1 MRKFLKISLLSSL
14 FILFIS
20 ILILTTIGIETNKFN
35 NFISKRI
42 YQTNN
47 NLDIQLSTIK
57 FKLDVKEISLFLET
71 KSPQINYKNV
81 TLPAKII
88 KVYIDFISIFKSE
101 PKIEKVYL
109 ASEELDIKKLKKISV
124 IFKPSNLKSFINNK
138 IKSGKLNTEL
148 EIYLNKENLLDDF
161 IAKGSVVDLS
171 SENFKNFR
179 LEKTNFTF
187 FADKTDILI
196 KNFFTEIGPLKIRE
210 GDIKISLSP
219 KINVESNFKSNLS
232 YDVSSDNYKKTL
244 EKTNFIQY
252 IFNFDSNLNNF
263 FKLELD
269 KTYKVK
275 NYEYKNNGI
284 IQNASLDIKKII
296 KKNQFFKTTE
306 KLHIVNSEIKTLI
319 SPSKKNFILSGM
331 YKLDKGDLLE
341 FNLNNT
347 FKKDYTEIDINLDYD
362 KSLNLDLINY
372 KKAKGKVASFS
383 INLDRRKD
391 NLNIKKLN
399 YSEKNT
405 LIQGSDIKLRDNKL
419 LSFNKVIVRTEV
431 DGVKNNDFSLSF
443 GKKVMIKG
451 RSFDASNLFK
461 FFKQKNDINRLE
473 LISKD
478 FEIDFTNIIV
488 PLSEK
493 IKNFKLIG
501 KIKNGKFTKISSK
514 GDFGNNN
521 FLDVSLKSD
530 NQNKKKYLEIYSDKP
545 QPLLAEFGFFKGLTG
560 GKMLFSSIIE
570 SNYSNSK
577 LKIEDFKVI
586 NAPGMVKLLA
596 LADLGGLADLAE
608 GEGLSFDILEINME
622 QTNDTLKLKEIIA
635 LGPSI
640 SVLMEGYQT
649 PSITSLKGNLVP
661 AKTLNT
667 VISKIP
673 VLGDIIIP
681 KEVGEGLFGISFK
694 MKGPPDNIKTTI
706 NPIRTVTPR
715 FIQKIIDKK
724 KTK

>member
-1 MRKFLKISLLSSL
+1 MKNFLKISLLSSL
-14 FILFIS
+14 FILIIS

-47 NLDIQLSTIK
+47 NLDVQLSTIK

-71 KSPQINYKNV
+71 KSPQINYKNI
-81 TLPAKII
+81 TLPVKII

-124 IFKPSNLKSFINNK
+124 VFKPSNLKSFVNNK

-179 LEKTNFTF
+179 LRNTNFTF

-196 KNFFTEIGPLKIRE
+196 KNFFTEIGPLKIKD
-210 GDIKISLSP
+210 GDAKISLSP
-219 KINVESNFKSNLS
+219 TIDVESNFKSNLS

-244 EKTNFIQY
+244 EKINFIQY

-263 FKLELD
+263 FKLKLD

-296 KKNQFFKTTE
+296 KNNEFFKKTE
-306 KLHIVNSEIKTLI
+306 KLHIVNSEIKTHI
-319 SPSKKNFILSGM
+319 SSSKKNFVLSGM
-331 YKLDKGDLLE
+331 YKLDKSDLLK

-347 FKKDYTEIDINLDYD
+347 FKKDYAEIDINLDYD
-362 KSLNLDLINY
+362 KSLYLDLINY
-372 KKAKGKVASFS
+372 KKTKGKVASFS

-391 NLNIKKLN
+391 NLNIKKIN

-419 LSFNKVIVRTEV
+419 LSFNNLIVRTEV

-443 GKKVMIKG
+443 GKKVIIKG
-451 RSFDASNLFK
+451 RSFDASNLSK

-521 FLDVSLKSD
+521 FIDISLKSD

-608 GEGLSFDILEINME
+608 GEGLSFEILEINME
-622 QTNDTLKLKEIIA
+622 RTNDSLKLNEIIA

-640 SVLMEGYQT
+640 SVLMEGYQN

-667 VISKIP
+667 IISKIP

>member
-1 MRKFLKISLLSSL
+1 M
-14 FILFIS
+14 
-20 ILILTTIGIETNKFN
+20 
-35 NFISKRI
+35 
-42 YQTNN
+42 
-47 NLDIQLSTIK
+47 
-57 FKLDVKEISLFLET
+57 
-71 KSPQINYKNV
+71 
-81 TLPAKII
+81 
-88 KVYIDFISIFKSE
+88 
-101 PKIEKVYL
+101 
-109 ASEELDIKKLKKISV
+109 
-124 IFKPSNLKSFINNK
+124 
-138 IKSGKLNTEL
+138 
-148 EIYLNKENLLDDF
+148 
-161 IAKGSVVDLS
+161 
-171 SENFKNFR
+171 
-179 LEKTNFTF
+179 
-187 FADKTDILI
+187 
-196 KNFFTEIGPLKIRE
+196 
-210 GDIKISLSP
+210 
-219 KINVESNFKSNLS
+219 
-232 YDVSSDNYKKTL
+232 
-244 EKTNFIQY
+244 
-252 IFNFDSNLNNF
+252 
-263 FKLELD
+263 
-269 KTYKVK
+269 
-275 NYEYKNNGI
+275 
-284 IQNASLDIKKII
+284 
-296 KKNQFFKTTE
+296 
-306 KLHIVNSEIKTLI
+306 
-319 SPSKKNFILSGM
+319 
-331 YKLDKGDLLE
+331 
-341 FNLNNT
+341 
-347 FKKDYTEIDINLDYD
+347 
-362 KSLNLDLINY
+362 NLDLINY

>member
-14 FILFIS
+14 FILLIS

-88 KVYIDFISIFKSE
+88 KVYVDFISIFKSE

-109 ASEELDIKKLKKISV
+109 ASEDLDIKKLKKIST
-124 IFKPSNLKSFINNK
+124 IFKPSNLKSFVNNK
-138 IKSGKLNTEL
+138 IKSGKLNAEL

-161 IAKGSVVDLS
+161 IAKGSVVNLS
-171 SENFKNFR
+171 SENFKNIG

-196 KNFFTEIGPLKIRE
+196 KNFFTEIGPLKIKE
-210 GDIKISLSP
+210 GDIKINLSP
-219 KINVESNFKSNLS
+219 TIDVESNFKSNLS
-232 YDVSSDNYKKTL
+232 YDVNSDNYKKTL
-244 EKTNFIQY
+244 EKINFTQY
-252 IFNFDSNLNNF
+252 VFNFDSNLNNF
-263 FKLELD
+263 FKLKLD

-284 IQNASLDIKKII
+284 IRNASLDIKKII
-296 KKNQFFKTTE
+296 KNDQFFKTTE
-306 KLHIVNSEIKTLI
+306 KLHIVNSDIKTLI
-319 SPSKKNFILSGM
+319 SSSKKNFVLSGM

-347 FKKDYTEIDINLDYD
+347 FKKDSAEIDINLDYD

-372 KKAKGKVASFS
+372 KKTKGKIASFS
-383 INLDRRKD
+383 LNLDKRKD
-391 NLNIKKLN
+391 NLIIKKIN

-405 LIQGSDIKLRDNKL
+405 SIQGSDIKLRDNKL

-451 RSFDASNLFK
+451 RAFDASNLSK
-461 FFKQKNDINRLE
+461 FFEQKNDINRLE
-473 LISKD
+473 LISKEI
-478 FEIDFTNIIV
+478 EIDFTNIIV

-521 FLDVSLKSD
+521 FLDISLKSD
-530 NQNKKKYLEIYSDKP
+530 NLNKKKYLEIYSDKP

-622 QTNDTLKLKEIIA
+622 RTNDSLKLKEIIA

-694 MKGPPDNIKTTI
+694 MKGPPGNVKTTI

-715 FIQKIIDKK
+715 FIQKIIDKR

>member
-14 FILFIS
+14 FILIIS

-42 YQTNN
+42 YQTND
-47 NLDIQLSTIK
+47 NLDVQLSTIK

-88 KVYIDFISIFKSE
+88 KVYVDFISIFKSE

-124 IFKPSNLKSFINNK
+124 IFKPSNLKSFVNNK

-171 SENFKNFR
+171 SENFKNFG

-196 KNFFTEIGPLKIRE
+196 KNFFTEIGPLKIKD

-219 KINVESNFKSNLS
+219 TIDVESNFKSNLS
-232 YDVSSDNYKKTL
+232 YDVSSDNFKKSL
-244 EKTNFIQY
+244 EKIKFIQY

-263 FKLELD
+263 FKLKLD

-275 NYEYKNNGI
+275 NFEYKNNGI
-284 IQNASLDIKKII
+284 IQNASLDIKKVI
-296 KKNQFFKTTE
+296 KNNKFFKTTE
-306 KLHIVNSEIKTLI
+306 KLHIVNSEVKTLI
-319 SPSKKNFILSGM
+319 SSSNKNFVLSGM

-347 FKKDYTEIDINLDYD
+347 FKKDSAEIDINLDYD

-391 NLNIKKLN
+391 NLNIKKIN

-419 LSFNKVIVRTEV
+419 LSFNNVIVRTEM

-451 RSFDASNLFK
+451 KSLDASNLSK

-473 LISKD
+473 LISKEI
-478 FEIDFTNIIV
+478 EIDFTNIIV

-521 FLDVSLKSD
+521 FLDISLKSD

-622 QTNDTLKLKEIIA
+622 RTNDSLKLNEIIA

-667 VISKIP
+667 IISKIP

>member
-1 MRKFLKISLLSSL
+1 MRKFLKISLFSSL
-14 FILFIS
+14 SILLIS

-47 NLDIQLSTIK
+47 NLDVQLSTIK

-88 KVYIDFISIFKSE
+88 KVYVDFISIFKSE

-109 ASEELDIKKLKKISV
+109 ASEELDIKKLKKIST
-124 IFKPSNLKSFINNK
+124 IFKPSNLKSFVNNK
-138 IKSGKLNTEL
+138 IKSGKLNAEL
-148 EIYLNKENLLDDF
+148 EIYLDKENLLDDF
-161 IAKGSVVDLS
+161 IAKGSVVNLS
-171 SENFKNFR
+171 SENFKNIG

-196 KNFFTEIGPLKIRE
+196 KNFFTEIGPLKIKE
-210 GDIKISLSP
+210 GDIKINLSQS
-219 KINVESNFKSNLS
+219 IDVESNFKSNLS
-232 YDVSSDNYKKTL
+232 YDVNSDNYKKTL
-244 EKTNFIQY
+244 EKINFIQY
-252 IFNFDSNLNNF
+252 VFNFDSNLNNF
-263 FKLELD
+263 FKLKLD

-284 IQNASLDIKKII
+284 IRNASFDIKKII
-296 KKNQFFKTTE
+296 KNDQFFKTTE
-306 KLHIVNSEIKTLI
+306 KLYIVNSDIKTLI
-319 SPSKKNFILSGM
+319 SSSKKNFVLSGM

-347 FKKDYTEIDINLDYD
+347 FKKDSAEIDISLDYD

-372 KKAKGKVASFS
+372 KKTKGKIASFS
-383 INLDRRKD
+383 INLDKRKD
-391 NLNIKKLN
+391 NLIIKKIN

-405 LIQGSDIKLRDNKL
+405 SIQGSDIKLRDNKL

-451 RSFDASNLFK
+451 RSFDASNLSK

-521 FLDVSLKSD
+521 FLDISLKSD

-622 QTNDTLKLKEIIA
+622 RTNDSLKLNEIIA

-667 VISKIP
+667 IISKIP

>member
-1 MRKFLKISLLSSL
+1 MKKFLKISLLSSL
-14 FILFIS
+14 FILIIS

-47 NLDIQLSTIK
+47 NLDVQLSTIK

-71 KSPQINYKNV
+71 KSPQINYKNI

-88 KVYIDFISIFKSE
+88 KVYVDFISIFKSE

-124 IFKPSNLKSFINNK
+124 VFKPSNLKSFVNNK

-196 KNFFTEIGPLKIRE
+196 KNFFTEIGPLKIKD
-210 GDIKISLSP
+210 GDAKISLSP
-219 KINVESNFKSNLS
+219 TIDVESNFKSNLS

-244 EKTNFIQY
+244 EKINFIQY
-252 IFNFDSNLNNF
+252 IFNFESNLNNF
-263 FKLELD
+263 FKLKLD

-284 IQNASLDIKKII
+284 IQNASLDVKKII
-296 KKNQFFKTTE
+296 KNDQFFKTTE

-319 SPSKKNFILSGM
+319 SSSKKNFVLSGM
-331 YKLDKGDLLE
+331 YKLDKSDLLK

-347 FKKDYTEIDINLDYD
+347 FKKDYAEIDINLDYD
-362 KSLNLDLINY
+362 KSLYLDLINY
-372 KKAKGKVASFS
+372 KKTKGKVASFS

-391 NLNIKKLN
+391 NLNIKKIN

-419 LSFNKVIVRTEV
+419 LSFNNLIVRTEV

-443 GKKVMIKG
+443 GKKVIIKG
-451 RSFDASNLFK
+451 RSFDASNLSK

-521 FLDVSLKSD
+521 FIDISLKSD

-545 QPLLAEFGFFKGLTG
+545 QPLLTEFGFFKGLTG

-622 QTNDTLKLKEIIA
+622 RTNDSLKLNEIIA

-640 SVLMEGYQT
+640 SVLMEGYQN

-667 VISKIP
+667 IISKIP

>member
-109 ASEELDIKKLKKISV
+109 ASEELDIKKLKKIST
-124 IFKPSNLKSFINNK
+124 IFKPSNLKSFVNNK
-138 IKSGKLNTEL
+138 IKSGKLNAEL

-161 IAKGSVVDLS
+161 IAKGSVVNLS
-171 SENFKNFR
+171 SENFKNIG

-196 KNFFTEIGPLKIRE
+196 KNFFTEIGPLKIKE
-210 GDIKISLSP
+210 GDIKINLSP
-219 KINVESNFKSNLS
+219 TINVESNFKSNLS
-232 YDVSSDNYKKTL
+232 YDVNSDNYKKTL
-244 EKTNFIQY
+244 EKINFIQY
-252 IFNFDSNLNNF
+252 VFNFDSNLNNF
-263 FKLELD
+263 FKLKLD

-284 IQNASLDIKKII
+284 IRNASLDIKKII
-296 KKNQFFKTTE
+296 KNDQFLKTTE
-306 KLHIVNSEIKTLI
+306 KIYIVNSDIKTLI
-319 SPSKKNFILSGM
+319 SSSKKNFVLSGM

-347 FKKDYTEIDINLDYD
+347 FKKDSAEIDINLDYD

-372 KKAKGKVASFS
+372 KKTKGKIASFS
-383 INLDRRKD
+383 LNLDKRKD
-391 NLNIKKLN
+391 NLIIKKIN

-405 LIQGSDIKLRDNKL
+405 SIQGSDIKLRDNKL
-419 LSFNKVIVRTEV
+419 LSFNKIIVRTEM

-451 RSFDASNLFK
+451 KSLDASNLSK

-521 FLDVSLKSD
+521 FLDISLKSD
-530 NQNKKKYLEIYSDKP
+530 NLNKKKYLEIYSDKP

-622 QTNDTLKLKEIIA
+622 RTNDTLQLNEIIA

-694 MKGPPDNIKTTI
+694 MKGPPGNVKTTI

>member
-42 YQTNN
+42 NQTNN
-47 NLDIQLSTIK
+47 NLGVQLSTIK

-124 IFKPSNLKSFINNK
+124 IFKPSNLKSFVNNK

-391 NLNIKKLN
+391 NLNIKKIN

>member
-1 MRKFLKISLLSSL
+1 MKKFLKISLLSSL
-14 FILFIS
+14 FILIIS

-47 NLDIQLSTIK
+47 NLDVQLSTIK

-71 KSPQINYKNV
+71 KSPQINYKNI

-88 KVYIDFISIFKSE
+88 KVYVDFISIFKSE

-124 IFKPSNLKSFINNK
+124 VFKPSNLKSFVNNK

-196 KNFFTEIGPLKIRE
+196 KNFFTEIGPLKIKD
-210 GDIKISLSP
+210 GDAKISLSP
-219 KINVESNFKSNLS
+219 TIDVESNFKSNLS

-244 EKTNFIQY
+244 EKINFIQY
-252 IFNFDSNLNNF
+252 IFNFESNLNNF
-263 FKLELD
+263 FKLKLD

-284 IQNASLDIKKII
+284 IQNASLDVKKII
-296 KKNQFFKTTE
+296 KNDQFFKTTE

-319 SPSKKNFILSGM
+319 SSSKKNFVLSGM
-331 YKLDKGDLLE
+331 YKLDKSDLLK

-347 FKKDYTEIDINLDYD
+347 FKKDYAEIDINLDYD
-362 KSLNLDLINY
+362 KSLYLDLINY
-372 KKAKGKVASFS
+372 KKTKGKVASFS

-391 NLNIKKLN
+391 NLNIKKIN

-419 LSFNKVIVRTEV
+419 LSFNNLIVRTEV

-443 GKKVMIKG
+443 GKKVIIKG
-451 RSFDASNLFK
+451 RSFDASNLSK

-521 FLDVSLKSD
+521 FLDISLKSD

-545 QPLLAEFGFFKGLTG
+545 QPLLTEFGFFKGLTG

-622 QTNDTLKLKEIIA
+622 RTNDSLKLNEIIA

-640 SVLMEGYQT
+640 SVLMEGYQN

-667 VISKIP
+667 IISKIP

>member
-14 FILFIS
+14 FILIIS

-42 YQTNN
+42 YQTND
-47 NLDIQLSTIK
+47 NLDVQLSTIK

-71 KSPQINYKNV
+71 KSPQINYKNI

-88 KVYIDFISIFKSE
+88 KVYVDFISIFKSE

-124 IFKPSNLKSFINNK
+124 IFKPSNLKSFVNNK
-138 IKSGKLNTEL
+138 IKDGKLNTEL

-171 SENFKNFR
+171 SENFKNFG

-196 KNFFTEIGPLKIRE
+196 KNFLTEIGPLKIKD

-219 KINVESNFKSNLS
+219 TIDVESNFKSNLS
-232 YDVSSDNYKKTL
+232 YDISSDNFKKSL
-244 EKTNFIQY
+244 EKINFIQY

-263 FKLELD
+263 FKIKLD

-284 IQNASLDIKKII
+284 IQNASLDIKKVI
-296 KKNQFFKTTE
+296 KNDQFFKTTE
-306 KLHIVNSEIKTLI
+306 KLHIVNSEVKTLI
-319 SPSKKNFILSGM
+319 SSSNKSFVLSGK

-347 FKKDYTEIDINLDYD
+347 FKKDSAEIDINLDYD

-391 NLNIKKLN
+391 DLNIKKIN

-419 LSFNKVIVRTEV
+419 LSFNKVIVRTEM

-451 RSFDASNLFK
+451 KSLDASNLSK

-478 FEIDFTNIIV
+478 FEMDLTNIIA

-521 FLDVSLKSD
+521 FLDISLKSD

-622 QTNDTLKLKEIIA
+622 RTNDSLKLNEIIA

-667 VISKIP
+667 IISKIP

>member
-1 MRKFLKISLLSSL
+1 MRKILKISLLSSL
-14 FILFIS
+14 FILLIS

-42 YQTNN
+42 NQTNN
-47 NLDIQLSTIK
+47 NLDVQLSTIK
-57 FKLDVKEISLFLET
+57 FKLDIKEISLFLET

-88 KVYIDFISIFKSE
+88 KVYVDFISIFKSE

-109 ASEELDIKKLKKISV
+109 ASEELDIKKLKKIST
-124 IFKPSNLKSFINNK
+124 IFKPSNLKSFVNNK
-138 IKSGKLNTEL
+138 IKSGKLNAEL

-161 IAKGSVVDLS
+161 IAKGSVVNLS
-171 SENFKNFR
+171 SENFKNIG

-196 KNFFTEIGPLKIRE
+196 KNFFTEIGPLKIKE
-210 GDIKISLSP
+210 GDIKINLSP
-219 KINVESNFKSNLS
+219 TIDVESNFKSNLS
-232 YDVSSDNYKKTL
+232 YDVNSDNYKKTL
-244 EKTNFIQY
+244 EKINFIQY
-252 IFNFDSNLNNF
+252 VFNFDSNLNNF
-263 FKLELD
+263 FKLKLD

-284 IQNASLDIKKII
+284 IRNASLDIKKII
-296 KKNQFFKTTE
+296 KNDQFFKTTE
-306 KLHIVNSEIKTLI
+306 KLHIVNSDIKTLI
-319 SPSKKNFILSGM
+319 SSSKKNFVLSGM

-347 FKKDYTEIDINLDYD
+347 FKKDSAEIDINLDYD

-372 KKAKGKVASFS
+372 KKTKGKIASFS
-383 INLDRRKD
+383 LNLDKRKD
-391 NLNIKKLN
+391 NLIIKKIN

-405 LIQGSDIKLRDNKL
+405 SIQGSDIKLRDNKL

-521 FLDVSLKSD
+521 FLDISLKSD
-530 NQNKKKYLEIYSDKP
+530 NLNKKKYLEIYSDKP

-622 QTNDTLKLKEIIA
+622 RTNDTLQLNEIIA

-667 VISKIP
+667 IISKIP

-694 MKGPPDNIKTTI
+694 MKGPPGNVKTTI

-715 FIQKIIDKK
+715 FIQKIIDKR

>member
-1 MRKFLKISLLSSL
+1 MKKFLKISLLSSL
-14 FILFIS
+14 FILIIS

-47 NLDIQLSTIK
+47 NLDVQLSTIK

-71 KSPQINYKNV
+71 KSPQINYKNI

-88 KVYIDFISIFKSE
+88 KVYVDFISIFKSE

-124 IFKPSNLKSFINNK
+124 VFKPSNLKSFVNNK

-196 KNFFTEIGPLKIRE
+196 KNFFTEIGPLKIKD
-210 GDIKISLSP
+210 GDAKISLSP
-219 KINVESNFKSNLS
+219 TIDVESNFKSNLS
-232 YDVSSDNYKKTL
+232 YDVSSDNYKKNL
-244 EKTNFIQY
+244 EKINFIQY
-252 IFNFDSNLNNF
+252 IFNFESNLNNF
-263 FKLELD
+263 FKLKLD

-284 IQNASLDIKKII
+284 IQNASLDVKKII
-296 KKNQFFKTTE
+296 KNDQFFKTTE

-319 SPSKKNFILSGM
+319 SSSKKNFVLSGM
-331 YKLDKGDLLE
+331 YKLDKSDLLK

-347 FKKDYTEIDINLDYD
+347 FKKDYAEIDINLDYD
-362 KSLNLDLINY
+362 KSLYLDLINY
-372 KKAKGKVASFS
+372 KKTKGKVASFS

-391 NLNIKKLN
+391 NLNIKKIN

-419 LSFNKVIVRTEV
+419 LSFNNLIVRTEV

-443 GKKVMIKG
+443 GKKVIIKG
-451 RSFDASNLFK
+451 RSFDASNLSK

-521 FLDVSLKSD
+521 FIDISLKSD

-545 QPLLAEFGFFKGLTG
+545 QPLLTEFGFFKGLTG

-622 QTNDTLKLKEIIA
+622 RTNDSLKLNEIIA

-640 SVLMEGYQT
+640 SVLMEGYQN

-667 VISKIP
+667 IISKIP

>member
-14 FILFIS
+14 FILLIS

-42 YQTNN
+42 NQTNN
-47 NLDIQLSTIK
+47 NLDVQLSTIK
-57 FKLDVKEISLFLET
+57 FKLDIQEISLFLET

-88 KVYIDFISIFKSE
+88 KVYVDFISIFKSE

-109 ASEELDIKKLKKISV
+109 ASEELDIKKLKKIST
-124 IFKPSNLKSFINNK
+124 IFKPSNLKSFVNNK

-161 IAKGSVVDLS
+161 IAKGSVVNLS
-171 SENFKNFR
+171 SENFKNIG

-196 KNFFTEIGPLKIRE
+196 KNFFTEIGPLKIKE
-210 GDIKISLSP
+210 GDIKINLSP
-219 KINVESNFKSNLS
+219 TIDVESNFKSNLS
-232 YDVSSDNYKKTL
+232 YDVNSDNYKKTL
-244 EKTNFIQY
+244 EKINFIQY
-252 IFNFDSNLNNF
+252 VFNFDSNLNNF
-263 FKLELD
+263 FKLKLD

-284 IQNASLDIKKII
+284 IRNASLDIKKII
-296 KKNQFFKTTE
+296 KNNQFFKTTE
-306 KLHIVNSEIKTLI
+306 KLYIVNSDIKTLI
-319 SPSKKNFILSGM
+319 SSSKKNFVLSGM

-347 FKKDYTEIDINLDYD
+347 FKKDSAEIDINLDYD

-372 KKAKGKVASFS
+372 KKTKGKIASFS
-383 INLDRRKD
+383 LNLDKRKD
-391 NLNIKKLN
+391 NLIIKKIN

-405 LIQGSDIKLRDNKL
+405 SIQGSDIKLRDNKL

-451 RSFDASNLFK
+451 RSFDASNLSK

-521 FLDVSLKSD
+521 FLDISLKSD

-622 QTNDTLKLKEIIA
+622 RTNDTLQLNEIIA

-667 VISKIP
+667 IISKIP

-694 MKGPPDNIKTTI
+694 MKGPPGNIKTTI

>member
-14 FILFIS
+14 FILLIS
-20 ILILTTIGIETNKFN
+20 ILILTTTGIETNKFN

-42 YQTNN
+42 NQTNN
-47 NLDIQLSTIK
+47 NLDVQLSTIK
-57 FKLDVKEISLFLET
+57 FKLDIKEISLFLET

-88 KVYIDFISIFKSE
+88 KVYVDFISIFKSE

-109 ASEELDIKKLKKISV
+109 ASEDLDIKKLKKIST
-124 IFKPSNLKSFINNK
+124 IFKPSNLKSFVNNK
-138 IKSGKLNTEL
+138 IKSGKLNAEL

-161 IAKGSVVDLS
+161 IAKGSVVNLS
-171 SENFKNFR
+171 SENFKNIG

-196 KNFFTEIGPLKIRE
+196 KNFFTEIGPLKIKE
-210 GDIKISLSP
+210 GDIKINLSP
-219 KINVESNFKSNLS
+219 TIDVESNFKSNLS
-232 YDVSSDNYKKTL
+232 YDVNSDNYKKTL
-244 EKTNFIQY
+244 EKINFTQY
-252 IFNFDSNLNNF
+252 VFNFDSNLNNF
-263 FKLELD
+263 FKLKLD

-284 IQNASLDIKKII
+284 IRNASLDIKKII
-296 KKNQFFKTTE
+296 KNDQFFKTTE
-306 KLHIVNSEIKTLI
+306 KLHIVNSDIKTLI
-319 SPSKKNFILSGM
+319 SSSKKNFVLSGM

-347 FKKDYTEIDINLDYD
+347 FKKDSAEIDINLDYD

-451 RSFDASNLFK
+451 RSFDASNLSK

-521 FLDVSLKSD
+521 FLDISLKSD

-608 GEGLSFDILEINME
+608 GEGLSFDVLEINME
-622 QTNDTLKLKEIIA
+622 RTNDSLKLNEIIA

-667 VISKIP
+667 IISKIP

>member
-47 NLDIQLSTIK
+47 NLDVQLSTIK

-88 KVYIDFISIFKSE
+88 KVYVDFISIFKSE

-124 IFKPSNLKSFINNK
+124 IFKPSNLKSFVNNK

-171 SENFKNFR
+171 SENFKNFG

-196 KNFFTEIGPLKIRE
+196 KNFFTEIGPLKIKE
-210 GDIKISLSP
+210 GDIKISLLP
-219 KINVESNFKSNLS
+219 TINVESNFKSNLS

-263 FKLELD
+263 FKLEFD

-284 IQNASLDIKKII
+284 IQNVSLDIKKII
-296 KKNQFFKTTE
+296 KNNQFFQTTE

-319 SPSKKNFILSGM
+319 SPSKKNFVLSGM

-372 KKAKGKVASFS
+372 KKTKGKVASFS
-383 INLDRRKD
+383 INLDKRKD

-431 DGVKNNDFSLSF
+431 DGIKNNDFSLSF

-622 QTNDTLKLKEIIA
+622 RTNDSLKLKEIIA

>member
-42 YQTNN
+42 YQTND
-47 NLDIQLSTIK
+47 NLDVQLSTIK

-124 IFKPSNLKSFINNK
+124 IFKPSNLKSFVNNK

-694 MKGPPDNIKTTI
+694 MKGPPGNVKTTI

>member
-42 YQTNN
+42 NQTNN
-47 NLDIQLSTIK
+47 NLDVQLSTIK
-57 FKLDVKEISLFLET
+57 FKLDIQEISLFLET

-81 TLPAKII
+81 TLPARII
-88 KVYIDFISIFKSE
+88 KVYVDFISIFKSE

-109 ASEELDIKKLKKISV
+109 ASEDLDIKKLKKIST
-124 IFKPSNLKSFINNK
+124 IFKPSNLKSFVNNK
-138 IKSGKLNTEL
+138 IKSGKLNAEL
-148 EIYLNKENLLDDF
+148 EIYLNNENLLDDF
-161 IAKGSVVDLS
+161 IAKGSVVNLS
-171 SENFKNFR
+171 SENFKNIG

-196 KNFFTEIGPLKIRE
+196 KNFFTEIGPLKIKE
-210 GDIKISLSP
+210 GDIKINLSP
-219 KINVESNFKSNLS
+219 TIDVESNFKSNLS
-232 YDVSSDNYKKTL
+232 YDVNSDNYKKTL
-244 EKTNFIQY
+244 EKINFTQY
-252 IFNFDSNLNNF
+252 VFNFDSNLNNF
-263 FKLELD
+263 FKLKLD

-284 IQNASLDIKKII
+284 IRNASLDIKKII
-296 KKNQFFKTTE
+296 KNDQFFKTTE
-306 KLHIVNSEIKTLI
+306 KLHIVNSDIKTLI
-319 SPSKKNFILSGM
+319 SSSKKNFVLSGM

-347 FKKDYTEIDINLDYD
+347 FKKDSAEIDINLDYD

-372 KKAKGKVASFS
+372 KKTKGKIASFS
-383 INLDRRKD
+383 LNLDKRKD
-391 NLNIKKLN
+391 NLIIKKIN

-405 LIQGSDIKLRDNKL
+405 SIQGSDIKLRDNKL

-451 RSFDASNLFK
+451 RAFDASNLSK
-461 FFKQKNDINRLE
+461 FFEQKNDINRLE
-473 LISKD
+473 LISKEI
-478 FEIDFTNIIV
+478 EIDFTNIIV

-608 GEGLSFDILEINME
+608 GEGLSFDVLEINME
-622 QTNDTLKLKEIIA
+622 RTNDSLKLNEIIA

-640 SVLMEGYQT
+640 SVLMEGYQN

-667 VISKIP
+667 IISKIP

-694 MKGPPDNIKTTI
+694 MKGPPGNVKTTI

-715 FIQKIIDKK
+715 FIQKIIDKR

>member
-14 FILFIS
+14 FILLIS

-42 YQTNN
+42 NQTNN
-47 NLDIQLSTIK
+47 NLDVQLSTIK
-57 FKLDVKEISLFLET
+57 FKLDIQEISLFLET

-88 KVYIDFISIFKSE
+88 KVYVDFISIFKSE

-109 ASEELDIKKLKKISV
+109 ASEELDIKKLKKIST
-124 IFKPSNLKSFINNK
+124 IFKPSNLKSFVNNK
-138 IKSGKLNTEL
+138 IKSGKLNAEL

-161 IAKGSVVDLS
+161 IAKGSVVNLS
-171 SENFKNFR
+171 SENFKNIG

-196 KNFFTEIGPLKIRE
+196 KNFFTEIGPLKIKE
-210 GDIKISLSP
+210 GDIKINLSP
-219 KINVESNFKSNLS
+219 TIDVESNFKSNLS
-232 YDVSSDNYKKTL
+232 YDVNSDNYKKTL
-244 EKTNFIQY
+244 EKINFIQY
-252 IFNFDSNLNNF
+252 VFNFDSNLNNF
-263 FKLELD
+263 FKLKLD

-284 IQNASLDIKKII
+284 IRNASLDIKKII
-296 KKNQFFKTTE
+296 KNDQFLKTTE
-306 KLHIVNSEIKTLI
+306 KIYIVNSDIKTLI
-319 SPSKKNFILSGM
+319 SSSKKNFVLSGM

-347 FKKDYTEIDINLDYD
+347 FKKDSAEIDINLDYD

-372 KKAKGKVASFS
+372 KKTKGKIASFS
-383 INLDRRKD
+383 LNLDKRKD
-391 NLNIKKLN
+391 NLIIKKIN

-405 LIQGSDIKLRDNKL
+405 SIQGSDIKLRDNKL

-451 RSFDASNLFK
+451 RSFDASNLSK

-521 FLDVSLKSD
+521 FLDISLKSD
-530 NQNKKKYLEIYSDKP
+530 NLNKKKYLEIYSDKP

-608 GEGLSFDILEINME
+608 GEGLSFDILEINMKR
-622 QTNDTLKLKEIIA
+622 TNDTLQLNEIIA

-667 VISKIP
+667 IISKIP

-694 MKGPPDNIKTTI
+694 MKGPPGNVKTTI

-715 FIQKIIDKK
+715 FIQKIIDKR

>member
-1 MRKFLKISLLSSL
+1 MRKFLKISFLSFL
-14 FILFIS
+14 FILIIS

-42 YQTNN
+42 YQTND
-47 NLDIQLSTIK
+47 NLDVQLSTIK

-88 KVYIDFISIFKSE
+88 KVYVDFISIFKSE

-109 ASEELDIKKLKKISV
+109 ASEDLDIKKLKKIST
-124 IFKPSNLKSFINNK
+124 IFKPSNLKSFVNNK
-138 IKSGKLNTEL
+138 IKSGKLNAEL
-148 EIYLNKENLLDDF
+148 EIYLNNENLLDDF
-161 IAKGSVVDLS
+161 IAKGSVVNLS
-171 SENFKNFR
+171 SENFKNIG

-196 KNFFTEIGPLKIRE
+196 KNFFTEIGPLKIKE
-210 GDIKISLSP
+210 GDIKINLSP
-219 KINVESNFKSNLS
+219 TIDVESNFKSNLS
-232 YDVSSDNYKKTL
+232 YDVNSDNYKKTL
-244 EKTNFIQY
+244 EKINFIQY
-252 IFNFDSNLNNF
+252 VFNFDSNLNNF
-263 FKLELD
+263 FKLKLD

-284 IQNASLDIKKII
+284 IRNASLDIKKII
-296 KKNQFFKTTE
+296 KNDQFFKTTE
-306 KLHIVNSEIKTLI
+306 KLHIVNSDIKTLI
-319 SPSKKNFILSGM
+319 SSSKKNFVLSGM

-347 FKKDYTEIDINLDYD
+347 FKKDSAEIDINLDYD

-372 KKAKGKVASFS
+372 KKTKGKIASFS
-383 INLDRRKD
+383 LNLDKRKD
-391 NLNIKKLN
+391 NLIIKKIN

-405 LIQGSDIKLRDNKL
+405 SIQGSDIKLRDNKL

-451 RSFDASNLFK
+451 RSFDASNLSK

-521 FLDVSLKSD
+521 FLDISLKSD
-530 NQNKKKYLEIYSDKP
+530 NLNKKKYLEIYSDKP
-545 QPLLAEFGFFKGLTG
+545 QPLLAEFSFFKGLTG

-608 GEGLSFDILEINME
+608 GEGLSFDILEINMKR
-622 QTNDTLKLKEIIA
+622 TNDTLQLNEIIA

-667 VISKIP
+667 IISKIP

-694 MKGPPDNIKTTI
+694 MKGPPGNVKTTI

-715 FIQKIIDKK
+715 FIQKIIDKR

>member
-14 FILFIS
+14 FILLIS

-42 YQTNN
+42 NQTNN
-47 NLDIQLSTIK
+47 NLDVQLSTIK
-57 FKLDVKEISLFLET
+57 FKLDIQEISLFLET

-88 KVYIDFISIFKSE
+88 KVYVDFISIFKSE

-109 ASEELDIKKLKKISV
+109 ASEELDIKKLKKIST
-124 IFKPSNLKSFINNK
+124 IFKPSNLKSFVNNK
-138 IKSGKLNTEL
+138 IKSGKLNAEL

-161 IAKGSVVDLS
+161 IAKGSVVNLS
-171 SENFKNFR
+171 SENFKNIG

-196 KNFFTEIGPLKIRE
+196 KNFFTEIGPLKIKE
-210 GDIKISLSP
+210 GDIKINLSP
-219 KINVESNFKSNLS
+219 TIDVESNFKSNLS
-232 YDVSSDNYKKTL
+232 YDVNSDNYKKTL
-244 EKTNFIQY
+244 EKINFIQY

-263 FKLELD
+263 FKLKLD

-296 KKNQFFKTTE
+296 KNDQFFKTTE
-306 KLHIVNSEIKTLI
+306 KLHIVNSDIKTLI
-319 SPSKKNFILSGM
+319 SSSKKNFVLSGM

-347 FKKDYTEIDINLDYD
+347 FKKDFAEIDINLDYD

-372 KKAKGKVASFS
+372 KKTKGKIASFS
-383 INLDRRKD
+383 INLDKRKD
-391 NLNIKKLN
+391 NLIIKKIN

-405 LIQGSDIKLRDNKL
+405 SIQGSDIKLRDNKL

-451 RSFDASNLFK
+451 RSFDASNLSK

-521 FLDVSLKSD
+521 FLDISLKSD

-622 QTNDTLKLKEIIA
+622 RTNDTLQLNEIIA

-667 VISKIP
+667 IISKIP

-715 FIQKIIDKK
+715 FIQKIIDKR

>member
-14 FILFIS
+14 FILIIS

-47 NLDIQLSTIK
+47 NLDVQLSTIK

-71 KSPQINYKNV
+71 KSPQINYKNI

-88 KVYIDFISIFKSE
+88 KVYVDFISIFKSE

-124 IFKPSNLKSFINNK
+124 VFKPSNLKSFVNNK

-196 KNFFTEIGPLKIRE
+196 KNFFTEIGPLKIKD
-210 GDIKISLSP
+210 GDAKISLSP
-219 KINVESNFKSNLS
+219 TIDVESNFKSNLS

-244 EKTNFIQY
+244 EKINFIQY
-252 IFNFDSNLNNF
+252 IFNFESNLNNF
-263 FKLELD
+263 FKLKLD

-284 IQNASLDIKKII
+284 IQNASLDVKKII
-296 KKNQFFKTTE
+296 KNDQFFKTTE

-319 SPSKKNFILSGM
+319 SSSKKNFVLSGM
-331 YKLDKGDLLE
+331 YKLDKSDLLK

-347 FKKDYTEIDINLDYD
+347 FKKDYAEIDINLDYD
-362 KSLNLDLINY
+362 KSLYLDLINY
-372 KKAKGKVASFS
+372 KKTKGKVASFS

-391 NLNIKKLN
+391 NLNIKKIN

-419 LSFNKVIVRTEV
+419 LSFNNLIVRTEV

-443 GKKVMIKG
+443 GKKVIIKG
-451 RSFDASNLFK
+451 RSFDASNLSK

-521 FLDVSLKSD
+521 FIDISLKSD

-545 QPLLAEFGFFKGLTG
+545 QPLLTEFGFFKGLTG

-622 QTNDTLKLKEIIA
+622 RTNDSLKLNEIIA

-640 SVLMEGYQT
+640 SVLMEGYQN

-667 VISKIP
+667 IISKIP

>member
-1 MRKFLKISLLSSL
+1 
-14 FILFIS
+14 
-20 ILILTTIGIETNKFN
+20 
-35 NFISKRI
+35 
-42 YQTNN
+42 
-47 NLDIQLSTIK
+47 
-57 FKLDVKEISLFLET
+57 
-71 KSPQINYKNV
+71 
-81 TLPAKII
+81 
-88 KVYIDFISIFKSE
+88 
-101 PKIEKVYL
+101 
-109 ASEELDIKKLKKISV
+109 LKKISV
-124 IFKPSNLKSFINNK
+124 VFKPSNLKSFVNNK

-196 KNFFTEIGPLKIRE
+196 KNFFTEIGPLKIKD
-210 GDIKISLSP
+210 GDAKISLSP
-219 KINVESNFKSNLS
+219 TIDVESNFKSNLS

-244 EKTNFIQY
+244 EKINFIQY
-252 IFNFDSNLNNF
+252 IFNFESNLNNF
-263 FKLELD
+263 FKLKLD

-284 IQNASLDIKKII
+284 IQNASLDVKKII
-296 KKNQFFKTTE
+296 KNDQFFKTTE
-306 KLHIVNSEIKTLI
+306 KLHIVNSEVKTLI
-319 SPSKKNFILSGM
+319 SSSNKNFVLSGM

-347 FKKDYTEIDINLDYD
+347 FKKDSAEIDINLDYD

-391 NLNIKKLN
+391 NLNIKKIN

-419 LSFNKVIVRTEV
+419 LSFNNLIVRTEV

-443 GKKVMIKG
+443 GKKVIIKG
-451 RSFDASNLFK
+451 RSFDASNLSK

-521 FLDVSLKSD
+521 FIDISLKSD

-545 QPLLAEFGFFKGLTG
+545 QPLLTEFGFFKGLTG

-622 QTNDTLKLKEIIA
+622 RTNDSLKLNEIIA

-640 SVLMEGYQT
+640 SVLMEGYQN

-667 VISKIP
+667 IISKIP

-715 FIQKIIDKK
+715 FIQKIIDKR

>member
-1 MRKFLKISLLSSL
+1 MRKFLKISFLSFL
-14 FILFIS
+14 FILIIS

-42 YQTNN
+42 YQTND
-47 NLDIQLSTIK
+47 NLDVQLSTIK

-71 KSPQINYKNV
+71 KSPHINYKNV
-81 TLPAKII
+81 TLPAKVI
-88 KVYIDFISIFKSE
+88 KVYVDFISIFKSE

-109 ASEELDIKKLKKISV
+109 VSKELDIENLKKISV
-124 IFKPSNLKSFINNK
+124 IFKPSNLKSFVNNK

-171 SENFKNFR
+171 SENFKNFG

-196 KNFFTEIGPLKIRE
+196 KNFFTEIGPLKIKD

-219 KINVESNFKSNLS
+219 TIDIESNFKSNLS

-244 EKTNFIQY
+244 EKINFIQY

-263 FKLELD
+263 FKLKLD

-275 NYEYKNNGI
+275 NFEYKNNGI

-296 KKNQFFKTTE
+296 KNDQFLKTTE
-306 KLHIVNSEIKTLI
+306 KIYIVNSDIKTLI
-319 SPSKKNFILSGM
+319 SSSKKNFVLSGM

-347 FKKDYTEIDINLDYD
+347 FKKDYAEIDINLDYD

-372 KKAKGKVASFS
+372 KKAKGTVASFS

-391 NLNIKKLN
+391 NLNIKKIN

-443 GKKVMIKG
+443 EKKVMIKG
-451 RSFDASNLFK
+451 RLFDASNLSK

-521 FLDVSLKSD
+521 FLDISLKSD

-608 GEGLSFDILEINME
+608 GEGLSFDILEINMKR
-622 QTNDTLKLKEIIA
+622 TNDTLQLNEIIA

-667 VISKIP
+667 IISKIP

-694 MKGPPDNIKTTI
+694 MKGPPGNVKTTI

>member
-1 MRKFLKISLLSSL
+1 MKKFLKISLLSSL
-14 FILFIS
+14 FILIIS

-47 NLDIQLSTIK
+47 NLDVQLSTIK

-71 KSPQINYKNV
+71 KSPQINYKNIS
-81 TLPAKII
+81 LPAKII
-88 KVYIDFISIFKSE
+88 KVYVDFISIFKSE

-124 IFKPSNLKSFINNK
+124 VFKPSNLKSFVNNK

-179 LEKTNFTF
+179 LRNTNFTF

-196 KNFFTEIGPLKIRE
+196 KNFFTEIGPLKIKD
-210 GDIKISLSP
+210 GDAKISLSP
-219 KINVESNFKSNLS
+219 TIDVESNFKSNLS
-232 YDVSSDNYKKTL
+232 YDVSSDNYKKNL
-244 EKTNFIQY
+244 EKINFIQY
-252 IFNFDSNLNNF
+252 IFNFESNLNNF
-263 FKLELD
+263 FKLKLD

-284 IQNASLDIKKII
+284 IQNASLDVKKII
-296 KKNQFFKTTE
+296 KNDQFFKTTE

-319 SPSKKNFILSGM
+319 SSSKKNFVLSGM
-331 YKLDKGDLLE
+331 YKLDKSDLLK

-347 FKKDYTEIDINLDYD
+347 FKKDYAEIDINLDYD
-362 KSLNLDLINY
+362 KSLYLDLINY
-372 KKAKGKVASFS
+372 KKTKGKVASFS

-391 NLNIKKLN
+391 NLNIKKIN

-419 LSFNKVIVRTEV
+419 LSFNNLIVRTEV

-443 GKKVMIKG
+443 GKKVIIKG
-451 RSFDASNLFK
+451 RSFDASNLSK

-521 FLDVSLKSD
+521 FIDISLKSD

-545 QPLLAEFGFFKGLTG
+545 QPLLTEFGFFKGLTG

-622 QTNDTLKLKEIIA
+622 RTNDSLKLNEIIA

-640 SVLMEGYQT
+640 SVLMEGYQN

-667 VISKIP
+667 IISKIP

>member
-14 FILFIS
+14 FILLIS

-42 YQTNN
+42 NQTNN
-47 NLDIQLSTIK
+47 NLDVQLSTIK
-57 FKLDVKEISLFLET
+57 FKLDIQEISLFLET

-88 KVYIDFISIFKSE
+88 KVYVDFISIFKSE

-109 ASEELDIKKLKKISV
+109 ASEELDIKKLKKIST
-124 IFKPSNLKSFINNK
+124 IFKPSNLKSFVNNK
-138 IKSGKLNTEL
+138 IKSGKLNAEL

-161 IAKGSVVDLS
+161 IAKGSVVNLS
-171 SENFKNFR
+171 SENFKNIG

-196 KNFFTEIGPLKIRE
+196 KNFFTEIGPLKIKE
-210 GDIKISLSP
+210 GDIKINLSP
-219 KINVESNFKSNLS
+219 TIDVESNFKSNLS
-232 YDVSSDNYKKTL
+232 YDVNSDNYKKTL
-244 EKTNFIQY
+244 EKINFIQY
-252 IFNFDSNLNNF
+252 VFNFDSNLNNF
-263 FKLELD
+263 FKLKLD

-284 IQNASLDIKKII
+284 IRNASLDIKKII
-296 KKNQFFKTTE
+296 KNDQFFKTTE
-306 KLHIVNSEIKTLI
+306 KIYIVNSDIKTLI
-319 SPSKKNFILSGM
+319 SSSKKNFVLSGM

-347 FKKDYTEIDINLDYD
+347 FKKDSAEIDINLDYD

-372 KKAKGKVASFS
+372 KKTKGKIASFS
-383 INLDRRKD
+383 LNLDKRKD
-391 NLNIKKLN
+391 NLIIKKIN

-405 LIQGSDIKLRDNKL
+405 SIQGSDIKLRDNKL

-451 RSFDASNLFK
+451 RSFDASNLSK

-521 FLDVSLKSD
+521 FLDISLKSD
-530 NQNKKKYLEIYSDKP
+530 NLNKKKYLEIYSDKP

-622 QTNDTLKLKEIIA
+622 RTNDTLQLNEIIA

-667 VISKIP
+667 IISKIP

-694 MKGPPDNIKTTI
+694 MKGPPDNVKTTI

-715 FIQKIIDKK
+715 FIQKIIDKR

>member
-1 MRKFLKISLLSSL
+1 MKKFLKISLLSSL
-14 FILFIS
+14 FILIIS

-47 NLDIQLSTIK
+47 NLDVQLSTIK

-71 KSPQINYKNV
+71 KSPQINYKNI

-88 KVYIDFISIFKSE
+88 KVYVDFISIFKSE

-124 IFKPSNLKSFINNK
+124 VFKPSNLKSFVNNK

-196 KNFFTEIGPLKIRE
+196 KNFFTEIGPLKIKD
-210 GDIKISLSP
+210 GDAKISLSP
-219 KINVESNFKSNLS
+219 TIDVESNFKSNLS

-244 EKTNFIQY
+244 EKINFIQY
-252 IFNFDSNLNNF
+252 IFNFESNLNNF
-263 FKLELD
+263 FKLKLD

-284 IQNASLDIKKII
+284 IQNASLDVKKII
-296 KKNQFFKTTE
+296 KNDQFFKTTE

-319 SPSKKNFILSGM
+319 SSSKKNFVLSGM
-331 YKLDKGDLLE
+331 YKLDKSDLLK

-347 FKKDYTEIDINLDYD
+347 FKKDYAEIDINLDYD
-362 KSLNLDLINY
+362 KSLYLDLINY
-372 KKAKGKVASFS
+372 KKTKGKVASFS

-391 NLNIKKLN
+391 NLNIKKIN

-419 LSFNKVIVRTEV
+419 LSFNNLIVRTEV

-443 GKKVMIKG
+443 GKKVIIKG
-451 RSFDASNLFK
+451 RSFDASNLSK

-521 FLDVSLKSD
+521 FIDISLKSD

-545 QPLLAEFGFFKGLTG
+545 QPLLTEFGFFKGLTG

-608 GEGLSFDILEINME
+608 GEGLSFEILEINME
-622 QTNDTLKLKEIIA
+622 RTNDSLKLNEIIA

-667 VISKIP
+667 IISKIP

>member
-14 FILFIS
+14 FILIIS

-42 YQTNN
+42 YQTND
-47 NLDIQLSTIK
+47 NLDVQLSTIK

-88 KVYIDFISIFKSE
+88 KVYVDFISIFKSE

-109 ASEELDIKKLKKISV
+109 AFEELDIKKLKKISV
-124 IFKPSNLKSFINNK
+124 IFKPSNLKSFVNNK

-171 SENFKNFR
+171 SENFKNFG

-196 KNFFTEIGPLKIRE
+196 KNFFTEIGPLKIKD

-219 KINVESNFKSNLS
+219 TIDVESNFKSNLS
-232 YDVSSDNYKKTL
+232 YDVSSDNFKKSL
-244 EKTNFIQY
+244 EKIKFIQY

-263 FKLELD
+263 FKLKLD

-275 NYEYKNNGI
+275 NFEYKNNGI
-284 IQNASLDIKKII
+284 IQNASLDIKKVI
-296 KKNQFFKTTE
+296 KNDQFFKTTE
-306 KLHIVNSEIKTLI
+306 KLHIVNSEVKTLI
-319 SPSKKNFILSGM
+319 SSSNKNFVLSGM

-347 FKKDYTEIDINLDYD
+347 FKKDSAEIDINLDYD

-391 NLNIKKLN
+391 NLNIKKIN

-419 LSFNKVIVRTEV
+419 LSFNNVIVRTEM

-451 RSFDASNLFK
+451 RSLDASNLSK

-478 FEIDFTNIIV
+478 FEIDLTNIIA

-493 IKNFKLIG
+493 IENFKLIG
-501 KIKNGKFTKISSK
+501 KIKNGRFTKISSK

-521 FLDVSLKSD
+521 FLDISLKSD

-622 QTNDTLKLKEIIA
+622 RTNDSLKLNEIIA

-667 VISKIP
+667 IISKIP

>member
-1 MRKFLKISLLSSL
+1 MRKFLKISFLSSL
-14 FILFIS
+14 FILIIS

-47 NLDIQLSTIK
+47 NLDVQLSTIK

-71 KSPQINYKNV
+71 KSPQINYKNI

-88 KVYIDFISIFKSE
+88 KVYVDFISIFKSE

-124 IFKPSNLKSFINNK
+124 VFKPSNLKSFVNNK

-196 KNFFTEIGPLKIRE
+196 KNFFTEIGPLKIKD
-210 GDIKISLSP
+210 GDAKISLSP
-219 KINVESNFKSNLS
+219 TIDVESNFKSNLS
-232 YDVSSDNYKKTL
+232 YDVSSDNYKKNL
-244 EKTNFIQY
+244 EKINFIQY
-252 IFNFDSNLNNF
+252 IFNFESNLNNF
-263 FKLELD
+263 FKLKLD

-284 IQNASLDIKKII
+284 IQNASLDVKKII
-296 KKNQFFKTTE
+296 KNDQFFKTTE

-319 SPSKKNFILSGM
+319 SSSKKNFVLSGM
-331 YKLDKGDLLE
+331 YKLDKSDLLK

-347 FKKDYTEIDINLDYD
+347 FKKDYAEIDINLDYD
-362 KSLNLDLINY
+362 KSLYLDLINY
-372 KKAKGKVASFS
+372 KKTKGKVASFS

-391 NLNIKKLN
+391 NLNIKKIN

-419 LSFNKVIVRTEV
+419 LSFNNLIVRTEV

-443 GKKVMIKG
+443 GKKVIIKG
-451 RSFDASNLFK
+451 RSFDASNLSK

-521 FLDVSLKSD
+521 FIDISLKSD

-545 QPLLAEFGFFKGLTG
+545 QPLLTEFGFFKGLTG

-622 QTNDTLKLKEIIA
+622 RTNDSLKLNEIIA

-640 SVLMEGYQT
+640 SVLMEGYQN

-667 VISKIP
+667 IISKIP

>member
-1 MRKFLKISLLSSL
+1 MKKFLKISLLSSL
-14 FILFIS
+14 FILIIS

-47 NLDIQLSTIK
+47 NLDVQLSTIK

-71 KSPQINYKNV
+71 KSPQINYKNI

-88 KVYIDFISIFKSE
+88 KVYVDFISIFKSE

-124 IFKPSNLKSFINNK
+124 VFKPSNLKSFVNNK

-196 KNFFTEIGPLKIRE
+196 KNFFTEIGPLKIKD
-210 GDIKISLSP
+210 GDAKISLSP
-219 KINVESNFKSNLS
+219 TIDVESNFKSNLS

-244 EKTNFIQY
+244 EKINFIQY
-252 IFNFDSNLNNF
+252 IFNFESNLNNF
-263 FKLELD
+263 FKLKLD

-284 IQNASLDIKKII
+284 IQNASLDVKKII
-296 KKNQFFKTTE
+296 KNDQFFKTTE

-319 SPSKKNFILSGM
+319 SSSKKNFVLSGM
-331 YKLDKGDLLE
+331 YKLDKSDLLK

-347 FKKDYTEIDINLDYD
+347 FKKDYAEIDINLDYN
-362 KSLNLDLINY
+362 KSLSLDLINY
-372 KKAKGKVASFS
+372 KKTKGKVASFS

-391 NLNIKKLN
+391 NLNIKKIN

-419 LSFNKVIVRTEV
+419 LSFNNLIVRTEV

-443 GKKVMIKG
+443 GKKVIIKG
-451 RSFDASNLFK
+451 RSFDASNLSK

-521 FLDVSLKSD
+521 FIDISLKSD

-545 QPLLAEFGFFKGLTG
+545 QPLLTEFGFFKGLTG

-622 QTNDTLKLKEIIA
+622 RTNDSLKLNEIIA

-640 SVLMEGYQT
+640 SVLMEGYQN

-667 VISKIP
+667 IISKIP

>member
-14 FILFIS
+14 FILIIS

-42 YQTNN
+42 YQTND
-47 NLDIQLSTIK
+47 NLDVQLSTIK

-88 KVYIDFISIFKSE
+88 KVYVDFISIFKSE

-109 ASEELDIKKLKKISV
+109 ASEELDIKKLKKISLV
-124 IFKPSNLKSFINNK
+124 FKPSNLKSFVNNK

-196 KNFFTEIGPLKIRE
+196 KNFFTEIGPLKIKD
-210 GDIKISLSP
+210 GDAKISLSP
-219 KINVESNFKSNLS
+219 TIDVESNFKSNLS

-244 EKTNFIQY
+244 EKINFIQY
-252 IFNFDSNLNNF
+252 IFNFESNLNNF
-263 FKLELD
+263 FKLKLD

-284 IQNASLDIKKII
+284 IQNASLDVKKII
-296 KKNQFFKTTE
+296 KNDQFFKTTE
-306 KLHIVNSEIKTLI
+306 KLHIVNSEVKTLI
-319 SPSKKNFILSGM
+319 SSSNKNFVLSGM

-347 FKKDYTEIDINLDYD
+347 FKKDSAEIDINLDYD

-391 NLNIKKLN
+391 NLNIKKIN

-443 GKKVMIKG
+443 GKKVIIKG
-451 RSFDASNLFK
+451 RSFDASNLSK

-521 FLDVSLKSD
+521 FIDISLKSD

-545 QPLLAEFGFFKGLTG
+545 QPLLTEFGFFKGLTG

-622 QTNDTLKLKEIIA
+622 RTNDSLKLNEIIA

-640 SVLMEGYQT
+640 SVLMEGYQN

-667 VISKIP
+667 IISKIP

>member
-1 MRKFLKISLLSSL
+1 MKKFLKISLLSSL
-14 FILFIS
+14 FILIIS

-47 NLDIQLSTIK
+47 NLDVQLSTIK

-71 KSPQINYKNV
+71 KSPQINYKNI

-88 KVYIDFISIFKSE
+88 KVYVDFISIFKSE

-124 IFKPSNLKSFINNK
+124 VFKPSNLKSFVNNK

-196 KNFFTEIGPLKIRE
+196 KNFFTEIGPLKIKD
-210 GDIKISLSP
+210 GDAKISLSP
-219 KINVESNFKSNLS
+219 TIDVESNFKSNLS

-244 EKTNFIQY
+244 EKINFIQY
-252 IFNFDSNLNNF
+252 IFNFESNLNNF
-263 FKLELD
+263 FKLKLD

-284 IQNASLDIKKII
+284 IQNASLDVKKII
-296 KKNQFFKTTE
+296 KNDQFFKTTE

-319 SPSKKNFILSGM
+319 SSSKKNFVLSGM
-331 YKLDKGDLLE
+331 YKLDKSDLLK

-347 FKKDYTEIDINLDYD
+347 FKKDYAEIDINLDYD
-362 KSLNLDLINY
+362 KSLYLDLINY
-372 KKAKGKVASFS
+372 KKTKGKVASFS

-391 NLNIKKLN
+391 NLNIKKIN

-419 LSFNKVIVRTEV
+419 LSFNNLIVRTEV

-443 GKKVMIKG
+443 GKKVIIKG
-451 RSFDASNLFK
+451 RSFDASNLSK

-521 FLDVSLKSD
+521 FIDISLKSD

-622 QTNDTLKLKEIIA
+622 RTNDSLKLNEIIA

-640 SVLMEGYQT
+640 SVLMEGYQN

-667 VISKIP
+667 IISKIP

>member
-47 NLDIQLSTIK
+47 NLDVQLSTIK
-57 FKLDVKEISLFLET
+57 FKLDIKEISLFLET

-88 KVYIDFISIFKSE
+88 KVYVDFISIFKSE

-124 IFKPSNLKSFINNK
+124 IFKPSNLKSFVNNK

-171 SENFKNFR
+171 SENFKNFG

-196 KNFFTEIGPLKIRE
+196 KNFFTEIGPLKIKE
-210 GDIKISLSP
+210 GDIKINLSP
-219 KINVESNFKSNLS
+219 TIDVESNFKSNLS
-232 YDVSSDNYKKTL
+232 YDVSSDNYKKIL

-263 FKLELD
+263 FKLEFD

-284 IQNASLDIKKII
+284 IQNVSLDIKKII
-296 KKNQFFKTTE
+296 KNNQFFQTTE

-319 SPSKKNFILSGM
+319 SPSKKNFVLSGM

-372 KKAKGKVASFS
+372 KKTKGKVASFS
-383 INLDRRKD
+383 INLDKRKD

-431 DGVKNNDFSLSF
+431 DGIKNNDFSLSF

-622 QTNDTLKLKEIIA
+622 RTNDSLKLKEIIA

-694 MKGPPDNIKTTI
+694 MKGPPGNVKTTI

>member
-1 MRKFLKISLLSSL
+1 MKNFLKISLLSSL
-14 FILFIS
+14 FILIIS

-47 NLDIQLSTIK
+47 NLDVQLSTIK

-71 KSPQINYKNV
+71 KSPQINYKNI

-88 KVYIDFISIFKSE
+88 KVYVDFISIFKSE

-124 IFKPSNLKSFINNK
+124 VFKPSNLKSFVNNK

-196 KNFFTEIGPLKIRE
+196 KNFFTEIGPLKIKD
-210 GDIKISLSP
+210 GDAKISLSP
-219 KINVESNFKSNLS
+219 TIDVESNFKSNLS

-244 EKTNFIQY
+244 EKINFIQY
-252 IFNFDSNLNNF
+252 IFNFESNLNNF
-263 FKLELD
+263 FKLKLD

-284 IQNASLDIKKII
+284 IQNASLDVKKII
-296 KKNQFFKTTE
+296 KNDQFFKTTE

-319 SPSKKNFILSGM
+319 SSSKKNFVLSGM
-331 YKLDKGDLLE
+331 YKLDKSDLLK

-347 FKKDYTEIDINLDYD
+347 FKKDYAEIDINLDYD
-362 KSLNLDLINY
+362 KSLYLDLINY
-372 KKAKGKVASFS
+372 KKTKGKVASFS

-391 NLNIKKLN
+391 NLNIKKIN

-419 LSFNKVIVRTEV
+419 LSFNNLIVRTEV

-443 GKKVMIKG
+443 GKKVIIKG
-451 RSFDASNLFK
+451 RSFDASNLSK

-521 FLDVSLKSD
+521 FIDISLKSD

-545 QPLLAEFGFFKGLTG
+545 QPLLTEFGFFKGLTG

-622 QTNDTLKLKEIIA
+622 RTNDSLKLNEIIA

-640 SVLMEGYQT
+640 SVLMEGYQN

-667 VISKIP
+667 IISKIP

>member
-1 MRKFLKISLLSSL
+1 MRKFLKISFLSFL
-14 FILFIS
+14 FILIIS

-47 NLDIQLSTIK
+47 NLDVQLSTIK

-88 KVYIDFISIFKSE
+88 KVYVDFISIFKSE

-109 ASEELDIKKLKKISV
+109 AFEEFDIKKLKKISV

-171 SENFKNFR
+171 SENFKNFG

-196 KNFFTEIGPLKIRE
+196 KNFFTEIGPLKIKD

-219 KINVESNFKSNLS
+219 TIDIESNFKSNLS

-244 EKTNFIQY
+244 EKINFIQY
-252 IFNFDSNLNNF
+252 IFNIDSNLNNF
-263 FKLELD
+263 FKLKLD
-269 KTYKVK
+269 KTFKVK
-275 NYEYKNNGI
+275 NYEYKNIGK

-296 KKNQFFKTTE
+296 KNNQFFKPTE

-319 SPSKKNFILSGM
+319 SSSKKNFFLSGM

-347 FKKDYTEIDINLDYD
+347 FKKDYAEIDINLDYD

-372 KKAKGKVASFS
+372 KKTKGKVASFS

-391 NLNIKKLN
+391 NLNIKKIN

-419 LSFNKVIVRTEV
+419 LSFNKVIVRTEM

-451 RSFDASNLFK
+451 KSLDASNLSK

-521 FLDVSLKSD
+521 FLDISLKSD

-608 GEGLSFDILEINME
+608 GEGLSFDILEINMKR
-622 QTNDTLKLKEIIA
+622 TNDTLQLNEIIA

-667 VISKIP
+667 IISKIP

-694 MKGPPDNIKTTI
+694 MKGPPGNVKTTI

-715 FIQKIIDKK
+715 FIQKIIDKR

>member
-14 FILFIS
+14 FILIIS

-42 YQTNN
+42 YQTND
-47 NLDIQLSTIK
+47 NLDVQLSTIK

-88 KVYIDFISIFKSE
+88 KVYVDFISIFKSE

-124 IFKPSNLKSFINNK
+124 IFKPSNLKSFVNNK
-138 IKSGKLNTEL
+138 IKDGKLNTEL

-171 SENFKNFR
+171 SENFKNFG

-196 KNFFTEIGPLKIRE
+196 KNFLTEIGPLKIKD

-219 KINVESNFKSNLS
+219 TIDVESNFKSNLI
-232 YDVSSDNYKKTL
+232 YDVGSDNYKKSL
-244 EKTNFIQY
+244 EKINFIQY

-263 FKLELD
+263 FKLKMD

-275 NYEYKNNGI
+275 NFEYKNNGI
-284 IQNASLDIKKII
+284 IQNASLDIKKLI
-296 KKNQFFKTTE
+296 KNDQFFKTTE
-306 KLHIVNSEIKTLI
+306 KLHIVNSEVKTLI
-319 SPSKKNFILSGM
+319 SSSKKNFVLSGM

-347 FKKDYTEIDINLDYD
+347 FKKDSAEIDINLDYD

-391 NLNIKKLN
+391 DLNIKKIN

-419 LSFNKVIVRTEV
+419 LSFNKVIVRTEM

-451 RSFDASNLFK
+451 KSLDASNLSK

-478 FEIDFTNIIV
+478 FEIDLTNIIA

-521 FLDVSLKSD
+521 FLDISLKSD

-622 QTNDTLKLKEIIA
+622 RTNNSLKLNEIIA

-667 VISKIP
+667 IISKIP

-694 MKGPPDNIKTTI
+694 MKGPPGNVKTTI

-715 FIQKIIDKK
+715 FIQKIIDKR